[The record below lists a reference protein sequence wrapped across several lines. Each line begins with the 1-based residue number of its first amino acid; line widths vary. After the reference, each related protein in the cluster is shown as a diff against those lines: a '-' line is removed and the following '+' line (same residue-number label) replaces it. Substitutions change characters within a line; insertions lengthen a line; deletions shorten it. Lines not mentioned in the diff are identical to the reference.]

1 MDIIASYPRACDQMS
16 ILQNHRKTVT
26 RMLMRC
32 LVDRQL
38 ASRDVTHPLHIV
50 LPRWDAKL
58 GDAIVSSFFFRE
70 ARKLGAQVTVL
81 TVPEL
86 VDMHRLDFDVD
97 QVIPVTGAPTLI
109 GLGPLVRKLGSVDVF
124 VHLVGRIQPIEMLFI
139 RLLKPARVYSLDDAL
154 HCVSDKLGEA
164 TARSNVVER
173 YARVLL
179 DLGATRINRD
189 YIVPLP
195 KQQVGDPVAHILVNP
210 YASRPDKSIGFTRA
224 LSLISAL
231 ADAWPQ
237 HSIGIL
243 CSPASRA
250 EAQQLERAIARS
262 NVRALSEL
270 DTPRLVAGAIRRAEV
285 VVSVD
290 TAIVHM
296 AVGLKAALVAIYP
309 GSDSYNP
316 WLPPLAPHTR
326 VVFSRQDPR
335 QYLHAGKKNMNKFN
349 DVDVIHS
356 VAELFQESSPATL
369 ALDAYIVSGLGVATG
384 TMARQL
390 PLISQSFPEV
400 AECHPGTLNLQLSRP
415 LRLIRPHHRSAP
427 LAWTP
432 SGRTR
437 EVFDLLRIELEFDH
451 LAHRV
456 PAWLYVAH
464 GSPHRQTPTVHEV
477 IATRLALNEAKCC
490 RVHLPADAVD
500 LA

>member
-1 MDIIASYPRACDQMS
+1 M
-16 ILQNHRKTVT
+16 QNHRKAVA
-26 RMLMRC
+26 RRLMRC

-38 ASRDVTHPLHIV
+38 APRDLAHPLHIV

-70 ARKLGAQVTVL
+70 ARKLGARVTVL
-81 TVPEL
+81 TVSEL
-86 VDMHRLDFDVD
+86 VDLHRLDFGVD
-97 QVIPVTGAPTLI
+97 RVIPVTCAPTLN
-109 GLGPLVRKLGSVDVF
+109 GLGPLVRELGSVDVF
-124 VHLVGRIQPIEMLFI
+124 VHLVGRIQPVEMLFI

-154 HCVSDKLGEA
+154 HCVSGKLGEA
-164 TARSNVVER
+164 TAQLNVVER
-173 YARVLL
+173 YTRVLL
-179 DLGATRINRD
+179 DLGATRINHD

-195 KQQVGDPVAHILVNP
+195 EQQNGSAVAHILVNP
-210 YASRPDKSIGFTRA
+210 YASRPDKSLGFARA
-224 LSLISAL
+224 LSLVRAL

-237 HSIGIL
+237 HHIGIL
-243 CSPASRA
+243 CSPVSRA
-250 EAQQLERAIARS
+250 EARQLEHAIARG
-262 NVRALSEL
+262 NVRTLFEL
-270 DTPRLVAGAIRRAEV
+270 DTPRAVAGAIQRAEV

-309 GSDSYNP
+309 ASNSFNP

-326 VVFSRQDPR
+326 VVFCRQEPR
-335 QYLHAGKKNMNKFN
+335 QHLHAGRKNMNEFN
-349 DVDVIHS
+349 DVDVVKS
-356 VAELFQESSPATL
+356 VAELLQEPIAATL
-369 ALDAYIVSGLGVATG
+369 SLDAHIVSGLGVATG
-384 TMARQL
+384 TLARQL
-390 PLISQSFPEV
+390 PLISRSFPEV

-415 LRLIRPHHRSAP
+415 LRLIHPHHRSAP

-451 LAHRV
+451 FAHRV

-464 GSPHRQTPTVHEV
+464 GSPHRHTPTVHEV
-477 IATRLALNEAKCC
+477 IATRLELNGAKRC
-490 RVHLPADAVD
+490 RVHLPAHAVD

>member
-1 MDIIASYPRACDQMS
+1 MDIIASYPRACDHMS
-16 ILQNHRKTVT
+16 ILQNYRKTGT

-32 LVDRQL
+32 LVDRQMEP
-38 ASRDVTHPLHIV
+38 RDVAHPLHIV

-70 ARKLGAQVTVL
+70 ARKLGARVTVL
-81 TVPEL
+81 TVPE
-86 VDMHRLDFDVD
+86 VDMHRHDFDVD
-97 QVIPVTGAPTLI
+97 RVIPVTCAPTLA
-109 GLGPLVRKLGSVDVF
+109 GLRPLVQALGTVDVF

-154 HCVSDKLGEA
+154 HCVSDKLGDA

-179 DLGATRINRD
+179 ELGATRINSD

-210 YASRPDKSIGFTRA
+210 YASRPDKSLGFARA

-237 HSIGIL
+237 YHIGIL

-250 EAQQLERAIARS
+250 EAQQLERTTARS

-270 DTPRLVAGAIRRAEV
+270 NTPRSVAGAIQRAEV

-296 AVGLKAALVAIYP
+296 AVGLKVALVAIYP

-316 WLPPLAPHTR
+316 WLPPVSPHTR
-326 VVFSRQDPR
+326 VVFSRQHSR
-335 QYLHAGKKNMNKFN
+335 QYLRTGRKNMDEFN
-349 DVDVIHS
+349 DVDVMHS
-356 VAELFQESSPATL
+356 VAELLQESSPATI
-369 ALDAYIVSGLGVATG
+369 ALGAFIVSGLGVATG
-384 TMARQL
+384 TLARQL
-390 PLISQSFPEV
+390 PLISESFPEV
-400 AECHPGTLNLQLSRP
+400 AGCYPGTLNLQLSRP

-432 SGRTR
+432 SGRTK
-437 EVFDLLRIELEFDH
+437 EVFDLLRIELEFEH

-477 IATRLALNEAKCC
+477 IAARLALNGAKCC
-490 RVHLPADAVD
+490 RVHLPEDAVD